1 MRFPTPSSVGVVRF
15 AENQPAQF
23 TALMR
28 RTLWN
33 IYAWPI
39 SILIL
44 LGFLF
49 ELSTLKP
56 LSALDVALSI
66 PALIALHLHVWDVKF
81 LSSTF
86 WKPYAFAYC
95 AWDLYYNFMDP
106 ARIKGGFQSRF
117 VILQLVALPL
127 YVAVFR
133 YAFREW
139 SEKPVQIPV

>member
-1 MRFPTPSSVGVVRF
+1 
-15 AENQPAQF
+15 
-23 TALMR
+23 MR

-39 SILIL
+39 SVLIL

-56 LSALDVALSI
+56 LSAVDMAMSI
-66 PALIALHLHVWDVKF
+66 PALMSLHFHVWDVKF
-81 LSSTF
+81 LSGTF
-86 WKPYAFAYC
+86 WKPYAFGFC
-95 AWDLYYNFMDP
+95 AWDLYYNLVDP
-106 ARIKGGFQSRF
+106 LQIRGGFKPAP
-117 VILQLVALPL
+117 VILQIVALPL

-139 SEKPVQIPV
+139 SEKRAQIPV

>member
-1 MRFPTPSSVGVVRF
+1 
-15 AENQPAQF
+15 
-23 TALMR
+23 MR

-39 SILIL
+39 SVLIL
-44 LGFLF
+44 LGFLL

-66 PALIALHLHVWDVKF
+66 PALIALHFHIWDVKF
-81 LSSTF
+81 FSGTF
-86 WKPYAFAYC
+86 WKQYAFVFC
-95 AWDLYYNFMDP
+95 AWDLYYNLADP
-106 ARIKGGFQSRF
+106 SQIRGGFKPAL
-117 VILQLVALPL
+117 VILQIVAVPL